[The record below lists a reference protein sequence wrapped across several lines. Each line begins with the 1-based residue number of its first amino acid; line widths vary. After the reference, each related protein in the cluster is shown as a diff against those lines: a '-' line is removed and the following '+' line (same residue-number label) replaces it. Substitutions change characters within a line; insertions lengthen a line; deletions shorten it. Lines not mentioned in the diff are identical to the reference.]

1 VLKNASSAWG
11 VIFDG
16 GLIIVK
22 NVSRRD
28 AFQVGGKPVEEI
40 ADLLQP
46 HLRSAPFDI
55 AGLFNLN
62 PVAPPA
68 LKITNPVITRPGVLP
83 LRVDVFFHSVGLDK
97 ILKIPLFHWKLK
109 FRAHLKAL
117 HKDLLHI
124 LAELV
129 APPQW
134 RMAVGFFSRS
144 LRVVHRTVF
153 IFTSFVKLLA
163 AEKLKSSSLTRQ
175 MASTMSCS
183 IYFSLCMTFS
193 HFLRFLTGVDTTGQ
207 PLFAFL
213 AAFFSPW

>member
-1 VLKNASSAWG
+1 MRPPPGV

-16 GLIIVK
+16 GLIVK

-40 ADLLQP
+40 ADLLRP
-46 HLRSAPFDI
+46 HLRSAAPFDI

-62 PVAPPA
+62 PVASPA

-83 LRVDVFFHSVGLDK
+83 LCVDVFFHSVDLDK

-129 APPQW
+129 AP
-134 RMAVGFFSRS
+134 SRAQGM
-144 LRVVHRTVF
+144 F
-153 IFTSFVKLLA
+153 ISHLICEA
-163 AEKLKSSSLTRQ
+163 AG
-175 MASTMSCS
+175 C
-183 IYFSLCMTFS
+183 
-193 HFLRFLTGVDTTGQ
+193 
-207 PLFAFL
+207 
-213 AAFFSPW
+213 